1 MEWKEERETT
11 IAHPIPDEGEDIS
24 LQRTNERRLSLL
36 AAGCGGEC
44 INGPVQLVHG
54 MKYQLASW
62 WLAACVLRRS

>member
-36 AAGCGGEC
+36 AAAE
-44 INGPVQLVHG
+44 N
-54 MKYQLASW
+54 ASM
-62 WLAACVLRRS
+62 APFN